1 MNQLKIGARLALSLG
16 LILLLLIATSLNGVW
31 RLKELSASAE
41 SLGTRGNQKL
51 KLAQEWHAAV
61 ELNWVRT
68 KGALLDSDP
77 RNLGHWKSEMAQTSK
92 SITETSER
100 LKGLLST
107 AEELRLIEQMNT
119 ARQAYVKP
127 RADLLQR
134 RAEGADVSQAL
145 RQELAPLGDAYVASI
160 KSLEQQQAAQYEREL
175 SESLALAQ
183 RAEWLLLATGVVAVA
198 LAAMLAVWLTRSI
211 VVPIRQA
218 VDCTHSIAKG
228 DLTRSIVVQ
237 GHDEVAELLASL
249 GDMQARLRL
258 MVTHVR
264 QEAEAV
270 SSASSQIAQGNQDL
284 AERTSSQASSLEEAA
299 ASMEEFGTAVR
310 NNAEHAG
317 KTNELVQI
325 ASRVAAQGGEAVGR
339 VVGTMKDINAS
350 SKRIGDIISVIDGI
364 AFQTNILA
372 LNAAVEAARAGE
384 QGRGFAVVASEV
396 RALAQR
402 SAAAAKE
409 ITALISDSVAKVANG
424 TELVDSAGTTMD
436 EVVTAINRVTTL
448 MAEIIAASREQ
459 ESVVAQVGGTVS
471 QLDQVTQQ
479 NAGLVEEVAAAAE
492 QLSQDADKLVELV
505 EQFKT

>member
-1 MNQLKIGARLALSLG
+1 MNQLKIGVRLALSLG
-16 LILLLLIATSLNGVW
+16 LILLLLTVTSVNGIW
-31 RLKELSASAE
+31 RLQELSASAE
-41 SLGTRGNQKL
+41 RLGTRGNQKL

-61 ELNWVRT
+61 ALNWVRT
-68 KGALLDSDP
+68 KGALLDSNP
-77 RNLGHWKSEMAQTSK
+77 QNLGRWSSEMAQTSK
-92 SITETSER
+92 SITEISEQ
-100 LKGLLST
+100 LKALLSSPD
-107 AEELRLIEQMNT
+107 ELKLIEQMNA

-127 RADLLQR
+127 RAQLLKL
-134 RAEGADVSQAL
+134 RADGQDVSQAVL
-145 RQELAPLGDAYVASI
+145 QELAPLGEAYVASI
-160 KSLEQQQAAQYEREL
+160 QSMQKQQSVRYEQDL
-175 SESLALAQ
+175 SDSLALAR
-183 RAEWLLLATGVVAVA
+183 RAELLLWLTGGATVLLAVG
-198 LAAMLAVWLTRSI
+198 LAVWLTRSI

-218 VDCTHSIAKG
+218 VDCTRLIAQG
-228 DLTRSIVVQ
+228 DLTRPIVGQ
-237 GHDEVAELLASL
+237 GRDEVAELLASL
-249 GDMQARLRL
+249 SDMQARLRR

-270 SSASSQIAQGNQDL
+270 SCASSEIAKGNEEL
-284 AERTSSQASSLEEAA
+284 ARRTSGQASSLEEAA
-299 ASMEEFGTAVR
+299 ASMEEFGAAVR
-310 NNAEHAG
+310 HNAEHAG

-339 VVGTMKDINAS
+339 VVGTMRDINAS
-350 SKRIGDIISVIDGI
+350 SKRIADIISVIDGI

-409 ITALISDSVAKVANG
+409 IATLISDSVGKVANG
-424 TELVDSAGTTMD
+424 TELVDRAGSTMD

-459 ESVVAQVGGTVS
+459 ESVVAQVGGTVGH
-471 QLDQVTQQ
+471 LDQVTQQ
-479 NAGLVEEVAAAAE
+479 NANMVEEVAGAAE

-505 EQFKT
+505 SEFKT

>member
-1 MNQLKIGARLALSLG
+1 MNQLKIGVRLALALG
-16 LILLLLIATSLNGVW
+16 VILLLLTVTSVNGIW

-51 KLAQEWHAAV
+51 KLAQQWHAAV

-68 KGALLDSDP
+68 KGALLDSNP
-77 RNLGHWKSEMAQTSK
+77 QNLGHWNAEMAQTSK
-92 SITETSER
+92 SITETSQQ
-100 LKGLLST
+100 LKELLSS
-107 AEELRLIEQMNT
+107 AEELKLIEQMNT

-127 RADLLQR
+127 RAQLLKL
-134 RAEGADVSQAL
+134 RAEGQDVSQAL
-145 RQELAPLGDAYVASI
+145 KQDLAPLGEAYVASI
-160 KSLEQQQAAQYEREL
+160 KNMQTQQAAQYEQEL
-175 SESLALAQ
+175 SESLALAR
-183 RAEWLLLATGVVAVA
+183 RAELLLLVTGGATVLLAVV
-198 LAAMLAVWLTRSI
+198 LAVWLTRSI

-218 VDCTHSIAKG
+218 VDCTHSIARG
-228 DLTRSIVVQ
+228 DLTRPITVQ
-237 GHDEVAELLASL
+237 GRDEVAELLASL
-249 GDMQARLRL
+249 SDMQARLRL
-258 MVTHVR
+258 MVMNVR
-264 QEAEAV
+264 QEAEAM
-270 SSASSQIAQGNQDL
+270 SCATSQIAKGNEDL
-284 AERTSSQASSLEEAA
+284 AERTAGQASSLEEAA

-310 NNAEHAG
+310 NNAEHAS
-317 KTNELVQI
+317 KTNELVQV
-325 ASRVAAQGGEAVGR
+325 ASRVAAQGGEVVGR

-409 ITALISDSVAKVANG
+409 ITALISDSVGKVASG
-424 TELVDSAGTTMD
+424 TEQVDRAGATMD

-448 MAEIIAASREQ
+448 MAEIITASREQ
-459 ESVVAQVGGTVS
+459 EAVVAQVGGTVS

-479 NAGLVEEVAAAAE
+479 NANLVEEIAGASE

-505 EQFKT
+505 AQFKT